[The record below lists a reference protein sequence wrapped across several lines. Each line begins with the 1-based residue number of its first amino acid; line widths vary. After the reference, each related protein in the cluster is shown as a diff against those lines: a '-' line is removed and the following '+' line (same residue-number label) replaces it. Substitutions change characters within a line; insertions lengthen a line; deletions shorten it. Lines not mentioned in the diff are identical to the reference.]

1 MLKLFNTLTRKKE
14 AFLAKKEVG
23 IYFCGP
29 TVYDYAHI
37 GNFRAYI
44 FADLLRRYLEY
55 LDSKV
60 RMVMNITD
68 VDDKTIRNSREQG
81 ISLKEFTDIYT
92 KAFFEDIE
100 KLRIRKADIYPRATE
115 HIGEIVKLIKK
126 LLEKGIAYKAED
138 GSVYYDISK
147 FPKYGKLSRTKFK
160 KQKSRIK
167 SDEYTKEEAQDFALW
182 KAWDEEDG
190 DVAWET
196 VLGRGRPGWHIECS
210 VMSMKYLETV
220 DIHGGGVDL
229 IFPHHENEIAQSEG
243 AGKRPVRYWL
253 HCEHLLV
260 DGKKM
265 SKSLGNFYTL
275 RDLLKKGYDPVAIRF
290 LLMNSHY
297 RNQLNFTFK
306 ELDSA
311 KKTVDNLNAFISR
324 TKDLIKKVEEKE
336 KNEELSLLVDET
348 REKFEDSMND
358 DLNVPLAIS
367 YLFDMI
373 NVFNKEMDNKT
384 ADKESLKKAYDFLVS
399 INEIFDFLEE
409 KKELTEEEKTLIEE
423 REKLRR
429 EKRFKEADEVR
440 ALLKKKGVLLEDT
453 PYGIRWKKI

>member
-1 MLKLFNTLTRKKE
+1 
-14 AFLAKKEVG
+14 
-23 IYFCGP
+23 
-29 TVYDYAHI
+29 
-37 GNFRAYI
+37 
-44 FADLLRRYLEY
+44 
-55 LDSKV
+55 
-60 RMVMNITD
+60 
-68 VDDKTIRNSREQG
+68 
-81 ISLKEFTDIYT
+81 
-92 KAFFEDIE
+92 
-100 KLRIRKADIYPRATE
+100 
-115 HIGEIVKLIKK
+115 
-126 LLEKGIAYKAED
+126 
-138 GSVYYDISK
+138 
-147 FPKYGKLSRTKFK
+147 
-160 KQKSRIK
+160 
-167 SDEYTKEEAQDFALW
+167 
-182 KAWDEEDG
+182 
-190 DVAWET
+190 
-196 VLGRGRPGWHIECS
+196 
-210 VMSMKYLETV
+210 MSMKYLETV